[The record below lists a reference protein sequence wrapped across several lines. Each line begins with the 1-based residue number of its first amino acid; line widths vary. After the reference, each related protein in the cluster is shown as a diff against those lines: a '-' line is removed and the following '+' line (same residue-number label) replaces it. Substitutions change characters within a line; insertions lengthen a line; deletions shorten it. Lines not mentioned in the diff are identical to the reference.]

1 MADLF
6 ADLLGQPRAVALL
19 EAALERRRI
28 APAYLFVGAD
38 GIGRRLAALRFLEG
52 VVAGPEAWRAGLP
65 GLRRR
70 LAQGNHPDL
79 LWVEPTYQHQ
89 GQLVKASEALAEGVN
104 RRSAPQIRLEQ
115 IRELTRFL
123 ARHPVEAPGGLVVL
137 EGAEAMA
144 EGAANALLKTLEEP
158 GAGLLILISAAPDQL
173 LSTIRSRCQQIP
185 FVRLSSQLVN
195 QVLAALPAVVPAALV
210 PEVQTRKAAARRGA
224 GKGKGA
230 RGGSA
235 PSNAA
240 DFEVADFEVAD
251 TDAAAT
257 EPAAPAATDSDQVSG
272 GSAAAAERP
281 LRPDPPELLELAAGS
296 PGALLHHR
304 HQWRE
309 LPEGLAERLL
319 ALDRD
324 PLVALGLARDLSEA
338 LDGEQQLWLLAW
350 WQLALWRRRG
360 PAVDL
365 ERLEQLR
372 RQLRAY
378 VQPRLAWE
386 VALLEMAGIRP

>member
-1 MADLF
+1 MSDLF

-28 APAYLFVGAD
+28 APAYLFAGAD

-52 VVAGPEAWRAGLP
+52 LVAGPEAWRTGLP
-65 GLRRR
+65 ALRRR

-89 GQLVKASEALAEGVN
+89 GRLVKASEALAEGVN

-115 IRELTRFL
+115 IRDLTRFL

-158 GAGLLILISAAPDQL
+158 GKGLLILISAAPDQL

-185 FVRLSSQLVN
+185 FVRLSSQLVG
-195 QVLAALPAVVPAALV
+195 QVLAALPAAVPPQVVEATVLASKAAGK
-210 PEVQTRKAAARRGA
+210 KAAAKKAA
-224 GKGKGA
+224 GK
-230 RGGSA
+230 SA
-235 PSNAA
+235 PSEEALA
-240 DFEVADFEVAD
+240 L
-251 TDAAAT
+251 TAAA
-257 EPAAPAATDSDQVSG
+257 EAAPAAEPPS
-272 GSAAAAERP
+272 RP
-281 LRPDPPELLELAAGS
+281 VPADPPELLELAAGS
-296 PGALLHHR
+296 PGALLEHR
-304 HQWRE
+304 RQWRE
-309 LPEGLAERLL
+309 LPDGLAEQLL

-324 PLVALGLARDLSEA
+324 PLTALGLARELSEA

-350 WQLALWRRRG
+350 WQLALWRRLG
-360 PAVDL
+360 PGVDLQRL
-365 ERLEQLR
+365 ERLR
-372 RQLRAY
+372 SQLRAY

-386 VALLEMAGIRP
+386 VALLEMAGIGA

>member
-1 MADLF
+1 MAELF

-52 VVAGPEAWRAGLP
+52 VVAGPEAWRAGQP

-89 GQLVKASEALAEGVN
+89 GRLVKASEALAEGVN

-123 ARHPVEAPGGLVVL
+123 ARHPVEAPGGLVLL

-158 GAGLLILISAAPDQL
+158 GTGLLILISAAPDQL

-195 QVLAALPAVVPAALV
+195 QVLAGLPAVAPAPPA
-210 PEVQTRKAAARRGA
+210 PEVQTLKSSARRGA
-224 GKGKGA
+224 GKSGVAK
-230 RGGSA
+230 GGSA
-235 PSNAA
+235 QSN
-240 DFEVADFEVAD
+240 VADSEAGV
-251 TDAAAT
+251 TAAAASDPT
-257 EPAAPAATDSDQVSG
+257 GPASTGGDQVSG
-272 GSAAAAERP
+272 GSAATAERP
-281 LRPDPPELLELAAGS
+281 PRLDPPELLELAAGS

-360 PAVDL
+360 PSVDL